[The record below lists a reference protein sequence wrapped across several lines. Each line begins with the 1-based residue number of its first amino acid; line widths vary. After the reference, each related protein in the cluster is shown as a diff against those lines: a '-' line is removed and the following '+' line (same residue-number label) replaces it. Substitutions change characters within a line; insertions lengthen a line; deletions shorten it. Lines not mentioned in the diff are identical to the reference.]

1 MRKINNLQSSLG
13 LLLAIA
19 IQGIDA
25 TAEPMQPV
33 DTKGS
38 MRNIFSAYRELQPYL
53 IKSEKFFDESNR
65 VKIEG
70 LINEINNGFH
80 SVDKID
86 EKFKKQ
92 PGFATNIQLVRETL
106 TQVSKDMKTDPS
118 EYDLLRLKAISQ
130 NCLSC
135 HSTYQPE
142 SKFESIVP
150 PEIEGDLIAKANYL
164 AATRQFKEAEETY
177 YEAALKAAPGS
188 QILTPLRYWLVV
200 ETRINEEPVH
210 AINRLESL
218 LKARKDI
225 LIFEK
230 GEIQSWL
237 DGLNRWKRDAV
248 TLPPLKK
255 AEFLLR
261 QTINSPEPAY
271 SRTPEVEV
279 LRASGI
285 LHRAFAANT
294 ISASDRGQALYILGL
309 SYSKLPLFFPDEL
322 PEFYLESCVRENP
335 NTTVARSAYSLFKE
349 MLTLG
354 YTGSGGT
361 HIPGDV
367 LAKIDELYRIAH
379 GIPDIKE
386 QI

>member
-1 MRKINNLQSSLG
+1 M
-13 LLLAIA
+13 A
-19 IQGIDA
+19 IQGA
-25 TAEPMQPV
+25 NAGAEPVQPV

-53 IKSEKFFDESNR
+53 IKSDKFFDETNR
-65 VKIEG
+65 SKIEG
-70 LINEINNGFH
+70 LINEINSGFH
-80 SVDKID
+80 SIDKID

-92 PGFATNIQLVRETL
+92 PGFETNIMLVRETL
-106 TQVSKDMKTDPS
+106 TQVSKDLRTEPS

-130 NCLSC
+130 NCLAC
-135 HSTYQPE
+135 HSTYKPE
-142 SKFESIVP
+142 AKFESIVP
-150 PEIEGDLIAKANYL
+150 PEIEGDLLAKANYL

-177 YEAALKAAPGS
+177 YEAALKAAPGA
-188 QILTPLRYWLVV
+188 QILQPLRYWLVV
-200 ETRINEEPVH
+200 ETRINEEPIH

-218 LKARKDI
+218 LKAKKDI
-225 LIFEK
+225 LAFEK
-230 GEIQSWL
+230 GEINSWL
-237 DGLNRWKRDAV
+237 DGLNRWKRDV
-248 TLPPLKK
+248 VSLPPLKK

-285 LHRAFAANT
+285 LHRAFAEGS
-294 ISASDRGQALYILGL
+294 ISATERGQALYILGL

-335 NTTVARSAYSLFKE
+335 NTTVARAAYSLFKE

-386 QI
+386 RI